1 MDVLAPQAIFFAFP
15 LCFTTEKHDFGVKI
29 HPTGRLRGGDSARAP
44 VASQNSV
51 REGEIRI
58 ETSKTQLLSKIR
70 TMAFFF
76 QMRLEKVFF
85 TRTNAVSV
93 SHQISL
99 VFDDLRGHVSFSDKN
114 QILCFSIFFAPI
126 DLSSRRFFF
135 SMYYFGG
142 VRKVSGRS
150 DNFVKNRRFSLGDTN
165 SP

>member
-1 MDVLAPQAIFFAFP
+1 MYIYLR
-15 LCFTTEKHDFGVKI
+15 LKHQKLSFYQKS
-29 HPTGRLRGGDSARAP
+29 GRWH
-44 VASQNSV
+44 
-51 REGEIRI
+51 
-58 ETSKTQLLSKIR
+58 
-70 TMAFFF
+70 FFF

-114 QILCFSIFFAPI
+114 QISFFLKCFAPI
-126 DLSSRRFFF
+126 DLSSRRIFF

-150 DNFVKNRRFSLGDTN
+150 DNFVKNRRFSLADTN
-165 SP
+165 SPCLKLCFRGRARDASPAGSRPRTPPKT